1 MSWSAQDCLPAH
13 TLNMDKGGGC
23 GVASGFIS
31 SVISIIV
38 FAQEGETRSG
48 IDNLVLYLTFA
59 ISTD

>member
-1 MSWSAQDCLPAH
+1 
-13 TLNMDKGGGC
+13 MDKGGGC

-48 IDNLVLYLTFA
+48 IDNSVLYLTFA